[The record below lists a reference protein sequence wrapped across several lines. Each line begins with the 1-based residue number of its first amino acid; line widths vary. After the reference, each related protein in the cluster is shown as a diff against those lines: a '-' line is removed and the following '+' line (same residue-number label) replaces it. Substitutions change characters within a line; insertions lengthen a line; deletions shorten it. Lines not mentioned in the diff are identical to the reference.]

1 MQRSECMK
9 ELSVFV
15 GESGDFGEYE
25 IHAPFYIVTLV
36 FHNQSIDITENINH
50 LNNKIRDS
58 GLPDYPIHAGPIIRR
73 EYEFK
78 YLSPLD
84 RKRIFNILY
93 NFT

>member
-1 MQRSECMK
+1 MK
-9 ELSVFV
+9 ELSIFV
-15 GESGDFGEYE
+15 DESGDFGEYE

-36 FHNQSIDITENINH
+36 FHDQSIEIAENINL

-78 YLSPLD
+78 YLRVLT
-84 RKRIFNILY
+84 KR
-93 NFT
+93 